1 MPTITTHNGAQIF
14 YKDWGSGPPIV
25 FSHGWPLTSDD
36 WDSQLMFFAD
46 KGFRVIAHD
55 RRGHGRSTQ
64 TWGGND
70 MDTYADDL
78 FALVETL
85 NLKNVTHIGHSTGG
99 GEVARYLARHPS
111 DRAVAA
117 VLACAVPPLMLK
129 TPANPEGTPI
139 EVFDGL
145 RAQLMADRAQFY
157 RDITIPFYGY
167 NRPGAKISE
176 GLREKWWL
184 QGMMGSV
191 KAGYDCIKAFSETDF
206 TEDLK
211 TIQIPVL
218 VLHSKDDQIVPF
230 AAAGPKTAKL
240 LPRGT
245 LKVYEDYPHG
255 LPATHAD
262 VFNADVLAFLQK
274 EVPQVTRQAALEH
287 A

>member
-1 MPTITTHNGAQIF
+1 
-14 YKDWGSGPPIV
+14 
-25 FSHGWPLTSDD
+25 
-36 WDSQLMFFAD
+36 
-46 KGFRVIAHD
+46 
-55 RRGHGRSTQ
+55 
-64 TWGGND
+64 

-85 NLKNVTHIGHSTGG
+85 NLKDVVHIGHSTGG
-99 GEVARYLARHPS
+99 GEVVRYLARHPS

-139 EVFDGL
+139 EVFDGFRKQL
-145 RAQLMADRAQFY
+145 LENRAQLY

-167 NRPGAKISE
+167 NRPGAKVSV
-176 GLREKWWL
+176 GLQDKWWL

-206 TEDLK
+206 TQDLPK
-211 TIQIPVL
+211 IQIPVL
-218 VLHSKDDQIVPF
+218 VVHSKDDQIVPF
-230 AAAGPKTAKL
+230 AASGPKSAAL

-245 LKVYEDYPHG
+245 LKVYEDLPHG

-262 VFNADVLAFLQK
+262 LLNADILAFLQK
-274 EVPQVTRQAALEH
+274 EIPQVARTAEVEPA
-287 A
+287 